1 MKKGLGGL
9 VTNSVGQNP
18 FSSGKCGRYKP
29 ANTLA
34 GSKKQQSSSLTDDKK
49 PNVSGGFL
57 MNSWFGNISVNMKLG
72 LGFGLVLALTCVLA
86 LTGWTSLG
94 GLIDRSNWMS
104 DITQLNAGLT
114 KLRVVRLQ
122 YMLTNGD
129 ETAAQNVQ
137 TTLESF
143 AAQQQKLI
151 NSFKSPENVKLLK
164 EQAAT
169 IAEYQTSLN
178 KMRNAYRTGNSARDS
193 MSVSAETAYN
203 QIESISK
210 RVQQMDMSE
219 QRFEQFQ
226 AITAAKEAFILAR
239 YEVRG
244 YTATTNAETEQKAVG
259 QIDAAIASLKS
270 LNAQFAATQQDALR
284 QLESA
289 LTSYRS
295 ALMAYKNANTDA
307 VQARKEMTDQ
317 GTTIVALSEQLYQ
330 IQLDRRDAESA
341 QARTFQL
348 ISTLLALLVGV
359 IAAVIITRQIT
370 RPLQETLAVVERIAS
385 GDLTQNV
392 TVTRRD
398 ELGVLQ
404 QGIARM
410 GVTLRDL
417 ISGIRDGVTQ
427 IASAAEELSAVTEQT
442 SAGVNS
448 QKVETDQVATAMHE
462 MTATVQEVAR
472 NAEEASQAAAA
483 ADGEAREGDKVVNE
497 AIAQI
502 ERLASEVVRST
513 EAMSVLQ
520 QESDKIGSVMDVIKA
535 VAEQTNLLALNA
547 AIEAA
552 RAGEAGRGFAVVADE
567 VRGLAQRTQKS
578 TEEIEGLVAGLQ
590 NGTQQVSA
598 VMSNSRALTDSS
610 VALTRKA
617 GASLENITRTVSNI
631 QSMNQQIAAAA
642 EQQSAVAEEIS
653 RSIINVRDV
662 SEQTAAA
669 SDETAASSV
678 ELARLGGQLQ
688 QMVSHFRV

>member
-1 MKKGLGGL
+1 M
-9 VTNSVGQNP
+9 
-18 FSSGKCGRYKP
+18 R
-29 ANTLA
+29 AE
-34 GSKKQQSSSLTDDKK
+34 
-49 PNVSGGFL
+49 
-57 MNSWFGNISVNMKLG
+57 
-72 LGFGLVLALTCVLA
+72 
-86 LTGWTSLG
+86 
-94 GLIDRSNWMS
+94 
-104 DITQLNAGLT
+104 
-114 KLRVVRLQ
+114 
-122 YMLTNGD
+122 GD
-129 ETAAQNVQ
+129 ETVAQTVQ
-137 TTLESF
+137 TALDGF
-143 AAQQQKLI
+143 KAQQQKLL
-151 NSFKSPENVKLLK
+151 SSLKSPENVRLLN
-164 EQAAT
+164 EQGAVIDA
-169 IAEYQTSLN
+169 YQQSLN
-178 KMRNAYRTGNSARDS
+178 KMRNAYRTVNSVRQTMGENAESANTLITDIDS
-193 MSVSAETAYN
+193 
-203 QIESISK
+203 
-210 RVQQMDMSE
+210 RVRQMPLSD
-219 QRFEQFQ
+219 QRFEQFL
-226 AITAAKEAFILAR
+226 AITEAKEQFQLAR

-244 YTATTNAETEQKAVG
+244 YIADSNPATEQKAAA
-259 QIDAAIASLKS
+259 QLDAAIAGLKT
-270 LNAQFAATQQDALR
+270 LNMHFASTQQDALR
-284 QLESA
+284 QLQSA
-289 LTSYRS
+289 LLNYRS
-295 ALMAYKNANTDA
+295 ALQAYKAANGDA
-307 VQARKEMTDQ
+307 VQARQEMTVQ
-317 GTTIVALSEQLYQ
+317 GNDIVTRSDALYQ

-341 QARTFQL
+341 QARTLQL

-359 IAAVIITRQIT
+359 LAAVTITRQIT
-370 RPLQETLAVVERIAS
+370 RPLRETLAVVERIAG
-385 GDLTQNV
+385 GDLTQDV
-392 TVTRRD
+392 RVTRRD

-410 GVTLRDL
+410 GVTLREL

-427 IASAAEELSAVTEQT
+427 IASAAEELSAVTEET

-448 QKVETDQVATAMHE
+448 QKIETDQVATAMHE

-513 EAMSVLQ
+513 EAMTVLQ

-590 NGTQQVSA
+590 NGTQQVA
-598 VMSNSRALTDSS
+598 TVMNNSRSLTDSS
-610 VALTRKA
+610 VDLTRKA
-617 GASLENITRTVSNI
+617 GVSLENITRTVSNI

-678 ELARLGGQLQ
+678 ELARLGNQLQ
-688 QMVSHFRV
+688 MMVSHFRV

>member
-1 MKKGLGGL
+1 
-9 VTNSVGQNP
+9 
-18 FSSGKCGRYKP
+18 
-29 ANTLA
+29 
-34 GSKKQQSSSLTDDKK
+34 
-49 PNVSGGFL
+49 

-104 DITQLNAGLT
+104 DITQLNSGLT

-137 TTLESF
+137 NTLDGF

-151 NSFKSPENVKLLK
+151 SSFKSPENVKLLK

-178 KMRNAYRTGNSARDS
+178 KMRNAYRTGNTARDT
-193 MSVSAETAYN
+193 MSVNAASAYN
-203 QIESISK
+203 QIESIGK
-210 RVQQMDMSE
+210 RLQQMDMSE

-226 AITAAKEAFILAR
+226 AISAAKEAFILAR

-244 YTATTNAETEQKAVG
+244 YTATTNAETEQKAIG
-259 QIDAAIASLKS
+259 QIDVAIASLKQ
-270 LNAQFAATQQDALR
+270 LNVHFADTQPDALR
-284 QLESA
+284 QLETA
-289 LTSYRS
+289 LTNYRS
-295 ALMAYKNANTDA
+295 ALMAYKNANSEA

-317 GTTIVALSEQLYQ
+317 GATIVTLSEQLYQ
-330 IQLDRRDAESA
+330 IQLDRRDVESA

-370 RPLQETLAVVERIAS
+370 RPLRETLAVVERIAS

-392 TVTRRD
+392 TITRRD

-448 QKVETDQVATAMHE
+448 QKIETDQVATAMHE

-497 AIAQI
+497 AITQI
-502 ERLASEVVRST
+502 ERLASEVARST

-590 NGTQQVSA
+590 NGTQQVST
-598 VMSNSRALTDSS
+598 VMNNSRALTDSS

-617 GASLENITRTVSNI
+617 GTSLENITRTVSNI

-669 SDETAASSV
+669 SDETAKSSV

>member
-1 MKKGLGGL
+1 
-9 VTNSVGQNP
+9 
-18 FSSGKCGRYKP
+18 
-29 ANTLA
+29 
-34 GSKKQQSSSLTDDKK
+34 
-49 PNVSGGFL
+49 
-57 MNSWFGNISVNMKLG
+57 MNSWFGNISVNLKLG
-72 LGFGLVLALTCVLA
+72 LGFGLVLALTTLLA

-114 KLRVVRLQ
+114 KLRISRLQ

-137 TTLESF
+137 TTLDGF
-143 AAQQQKLI
+143 VAQQQSLL
-151 NSFKSPENVKLLK
+151 NSFKSPENLKLLRA
-164 EQAAT
+164 QSAT
-169 IAEYQTSLN
+169 IGAYQQSLN
-178 KMRNAYRTGNSARDS
+178 KMRNAYRTGNAARQLMDDNADSANGLI
-193 MSVSAETAYN
+193 SAINT
-203 QIESISK
+203 
-210 RVQQMDMSE
+210 RVQQMPLSD

-226 AITAAKEAFILAR
+226 AISQAREEFQLAR

-244 YTATTNAETEQKAVG
+244 YTASSNPQTEQKAVA
-259 QIDAAIASLKS
+259 QLDAAIASLKD
-270 LNAQFAATQQDALR
+270 LNAHFADTQQDALS

-289 LTSYRS
+289 LIRYRS
-295 ALMAYKNANTDA
+295 ALLDYKVANSEA
-307 VQARKEMTDQ
+307 IQARKEMTEQ
-317 GTTIVALSEQLYQ
+317 GSAIVAQSDALYQ

-341 QARTFQL
+341 RARTLQL
-348 ISTLLALLVGV
+348 VSTLLALLVGV
-359 IAAVIITRQIT
+359 LAAVIITRQIT
-370 RPLQETLAVVERIAS
+370 RPLRETLAVVERIAS
-385 GDLTQNV
+385 GDLTHDV
-392 TVTRRD
+392 RVTRRD

-442 SAGVNS
+442 SAGVHS
-448 QKVETDQVATAMHE
+448 QRIETDQVATAMHE

-472 NAEEASQAAAA
+472 NAEHASQAAAA
-483 ADGEAREGDKVVNE
+483 ADGEARAGDKVVAE

-502 ERLASEVVRST
+502 ERLATEVARST
-513 EAMSVLQ
+513 DAMNVLQ

-578 TEEIEGLVAGLQ
+578 TEEIQGLVAGLQ
-590 NGTQQVSA
+590 NGTQQVA
-598 VMSNSRALTDSS
+598 TVMNNSRSLTDSS
-610 VALTRKA
+610 VELTRKA
-617 GASLENITRTVSNI
+617 GTSLENITRTVSNI

-678 ELARLGGQLQ
+678 ELARLGNQLQ
-688 QMVSHFRV
+688 MMVSHFRV

>member
-1 MKKGLGGL
+1 
-9 VTNSVGQNP
+9 
-18 FSSGKCGRYKP
+18 
-29 ANTLA
+29 
-34 GSKKQQSSSLTDDKK
+34 
-49 PNVSGGFL
+49 
-57 MNSWFGNISVNMKLG
+57 MNSWFGNISVNLKLG
-72 LGFGLVLALTCVLA
+72 LGFGLVLALTCILA

-137 TTLESF
+137 TTLDGF
-143 AAQQQKLI
+143 AAQQQALI
-151 NSFKSPENVKLLK
+151 GKFKSPENVKLLK

-178 KMRNAYRTGNSARDS
+178 KMRNAYRTGNTARDT
-193 MSVSAETAYN
+193 MAANAETAYN
-203 QIESISK
+203 LIESISN
-210 RVQQMDMSE
+210 RVQQMPLSDT
-219 QRFEQFQ
+219 RFEQFQ
-226 AITAAKEAFILAR
+226 AITEAKEAFILAR

-244 YTATTNAETEQKAVG
+244 YTATANADTEQKAVG
-259 QIDAAIASLKS
+259 QLDVAIASLKQLS
-270 LNAQFAATQQDALR
+270 VHFSSTQQDTLR
-284 QLESA
+284 QLETA
-289 LTSYRS
+289 LTNYRS
-295 ALMAYKNANTDA
+295 ALQAFKNANSEA

-317 GTTIVALSEQLYQ
+317 GATIVTLSEQMYQ
-330 IQLDRRDAESA
+330 IQLDRRDMESA
-341 QARTFQL
+341 QARTLQL

-359 IAAVIITRQIT
+359 IAAFIITRQIT
-370 RPLQETLAVVERIAS
+370 RPLQETMAVVERIAS
-385 GDLTQNV
+385 GDLSHNV
-392 TVTRRD
+392 IVTRRD

-598 VMSNSRALTDSS
+598 VMNNSRALTDSS

-617 GASLENITRTVSNI
+617 GDSLENITRTVSNI

-669 SDETAASSV
+669 SDETAKSSV